1 MKENEI
7 NTDKI
12 SKDSAKSK
20 KIDENLDVQSPRNN
34 TTTSTTLSNDD
45 SLVAADYSRSPEHR
59 ELSFAEVV
67 SSSSAPVASQRK
79 KTSTR
84 KGDYSHLSV
93 FQDNIASPLGEELSY
108 ERLDSTDV
116 QPSNILNQPVPA
128 DWEIVEGEYRRLKSS
143 YLNHI
148 FHFVLLYF
156 PLYFS
161 KETHSFIFSYDH
173 NNSFSFLVHNILIF

>member
-128 DWEIVEGEYRRLKSS
+128 DWEIVEGEYRRLKVIIFKP
-143 YLNHI
+143 HI
-148 FHFVLLYF
+148 
-156 PLYFS
+156 
-161 KETHSFIFSYDH
+161 SFCVTIFSAL
-173 NNSFSFLVHNILIF
+173 FF